1 VRISEINSKIKQL
14 LKPTNLSYLLVGF
27 WAVTGAIAT
36 AYIPATETLERQTQS
51 TFFKLRGA
59 IAPPDNIVILAI
71 DEQSLSQGEFYDP
84 KKRPFLEPL
93 RSYPFKRAAYAEV
106 IDKVM
111 AAGAKAVGVDVLFAS
126 PSIYGNADDL
136 RLQQTLKRYAGRVV
150 LAAGIERSQTLEA
163 NVEKLVTP
171 VGVLDIKSSD
181 TGLVNFE
188 AEANYIQTGLKG
200 NIHRFGSEFLQKT
213 SLAADLRPFAD
224 RILLAGQVPFNP
236 PKGNNIFFFGDQS
249 TWLVAGQR
257 IPFFHVIDPGN
268 WNNRVLRGG
277 EYFKDKIVLIGATA
291 SSLQDIQD
299 TAFGSMPG
307 IEVHANAIATLMS
320 DRAIAE
326 VLPTPEGRGFLVLLL
341 VAITGLGLRL
351 VKRLD
356 LQFLLSLI
364 ASGLWAGVGYIS
376 FTYGGWILPIA
387 LPAIAIAMTGLSLL
401 ATGAIAVQLDKLL
414 LRRTLERYVAAPIVE
429 EIVNQPEN
437 YQSLL
442 KGRNIKAAVMF
453 SDIRGFT
460 TISSNMPAEKLVQQ
474 LNIYLGLMVDA
485 ILESQG
491 TVDKFIGDA
500 VMAEFGSPISQG
512 EKIDAMN
519 AINAALKMRLEL
531 HKLRQQWQL
540 EGRFPFFNGIGINYG
555 EVTVG
560 NIGSPRRLEYAV
572 IGDTVNSASRVE
584 GLTKELGTDILIT
597 ESLYEIVKDEVIV
610 VDCGEHALRG
620 RLGKVKLYG
629 LIGLKSDTSELYDRV
644 QEDLSRHL
652 SILNL
657 VKGGKISLLGS
668 PPKNSL

>member
-1 VRISEINSKIKQL
+1 MRISEINLKIKQL

-51 TFFKLRGA
+51 AFFKLRGA

-84 KKRPFLEPL
+84 QKRPFLEPL

-111 AAGAKAVGVDVLFAS
+111 GAGAKAVGVDVLFAS

-136 RLQQTLKRYAGRVV
+136 RLQQSLKRYAGRVV
-150 LAAGIERSQTLEA
+150 LAAGVERSQTLEA

-213 SLAADLRPFAD
+213 SLAADLLPFAD
-224 RILLAGQVPFNP
+224 RILLAGQVPFNA

-249 TWLVAGQR
+249 TWLAAGQR

-341 VAITGLGLRL
+341 VGITGIGLRL

-356 LQFLLSLI
+356 LQFLLSLV
-364 ASGLWAGVGYIS
+364 AAGLWAGVGYIS

-387 LPAIAIAMTGLSLL
+387 LPAIAIALTGLSLL
-401 ATGAIAVQLDKLL
+401 ATGAISVQLDKLL

-442 KGRNIKAAVMF
+442 KGRNINAAVMF

-512 EKIDAMN
+512 EKVDAMN

-540 EGRFPFFNGIGINYG
+540 EGRFPFFNGIGINFG

-572 IGDTVNSASRVE
+572 IGDTVNAASRVE

-597 ESLYEIVKDEVIV
+597 ESLYEIVKDEVMV

-657 VKGGKISLLGS
+657 VKGGKISLLGNL
-668 PPKNSL
+668 PKNSL